1 MSEEVSVPLLPI
13 HFLAPAWLYTR
24 LTKDALAARGWS
36 IATFETKRGCGFGLD
51 SPPHQLGLV
60 IYLSALHWS
69 CLSFCIACE
78 SLQFWLFDQQSSSP
92 QAVCMYFGQPPLA
105 LPSDIYL
112 PSISV
117 DERASTLP
125 LLKSVHFLLWPCSL
139 LPSPCCHPQHHY
151 HLFLEFCIGR
161 TNIYYYN
168 QTHLLRSIII

>member
-60 IYLSALHWS
+60 SYLSALRWS

-92 QAVCMYFGQPPLA
+92 QAVCMYFGQPLLLCPLIFICPRF
-105 LPSDIYL
+105 LL
-112 PSISV
+112 MKG
-117 DERASTLP
+117 P
-125 LLKSVHFLLWPCSL
+125 LLYHYS
-139 LPSPCCHPQHHY
+139 SPYISCCGLVLFYPHPAAT
-151 HLFLEFCIGR
+151 LS
-161 TNIYYYN
+161 TTTIYF
-168 QTHLLRSIII
+168 